1 MYHPAAALHQSSLR
15 ETLFRDVRRL
25 PAALLAAREAL
36 EEERLASVRAVEAA
50 VEPIT
55 VETGAVVADEG
66 DDGRQMT
73 LF

>member
-15 ETLFRDVRRL
+15 ETLFRDVRSL

-36 EEERLASVRAVEAA
+36 EEERLASVRSLAA
-50 VEPIT
+50 VPPPAESP
-55 VETGAVVADEG
+55 GDEAE
-66 DDGRQMT
+66 QMT